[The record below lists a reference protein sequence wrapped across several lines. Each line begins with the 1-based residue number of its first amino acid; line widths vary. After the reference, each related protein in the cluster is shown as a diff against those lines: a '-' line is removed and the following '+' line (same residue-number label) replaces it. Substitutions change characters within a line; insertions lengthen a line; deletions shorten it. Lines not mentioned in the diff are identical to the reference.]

1 MHQDYQAYLDKVNHC
16 SNYLETRERKGQA
29 AENLVGRI
37 RGWRQGGSCE
47 SYRESRFLKKQP
59 TLILESLSITLWGIF
74 VSDIQTNTMC
84 ILLILNLEEKI
95 ISTKEMIDLEAGGE
109 FVNYKFAVQ

>member
-1 MHQDYQAYLDKVNHC
+1 
-16 SNYLETRERKGQA
+16 
-29 AENLVGRI
+29 
-37 RGWRQGGSCE
+37 
-47 SYRESRFLKKQP
+47 
-59 TLILESLSITLWGIF
+59 
-74 VSDIQTNTMC
+74 MC